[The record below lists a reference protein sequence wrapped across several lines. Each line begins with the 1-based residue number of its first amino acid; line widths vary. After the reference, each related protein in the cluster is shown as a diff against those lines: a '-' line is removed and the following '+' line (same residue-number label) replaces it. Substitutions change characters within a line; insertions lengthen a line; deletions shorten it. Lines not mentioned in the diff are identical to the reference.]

1 MADSSGSY
9 RRPWLVLIIKD
20 APASFDPVTAT
31 LTHRLYDSTNPTTN
45 LRWHAVDGG
54 GQPPDDSGDAAIG
67 KEMEMEEGGSN
78 PPSTAAAAAAKRRR
92 LLSSS
97 AAPSSAASAQRRL
110 WVRTRQ
116 RWRLPASP

>member
-1 MADSSGSY
+1 MADNSDSY
-9 RRPWLVLIIKD
+9 RRLWLAHIKKN
-20 APASFDPVTAT
+20 APASFDPATET
-31 LTHRLYDSTNPTTN
+31 LTHHLCDSTNPTTN
-45 LRWHAVDGG
+45 LRWHAADGG

-78 PPSTAAAAAAKRRR
+78 PPSTAAATAKSQQ

-97 AAPSSAASAQRRL
+97 AAPSSMASAQRRL

-116 RWRLPASP
+116 RWRIPR